1 MRFPSY
7 LAPLLTGSYVRGIK
21 KPTWEM
27 GRNTFKATEHFMRG
41 SLLGGG
47 DIMEPV
53 SRSVI
58 PMVFNYG
65 DFAIYNIN
73 RFVYFSLY
81 MS

>member
-1 MRFPSY
+1 
-7 LAPLLTGSYVRGIK
+7 
-21 KPTWEM
+21 M

-65 DFAIYNIN
+65 DFAIYKIN
-73 RFVYFSLY
+73 KFVYFLY

>member
-7 LAPLLTGSYVRGIK
+7 LAPLLMGHTFGGIK

-47 DIMEPV
+47 DIVEPV

-65 DFAIYNIN
+65 DFAIYKIN